1 MNFAPAA
8 SSSALPRDPLKQ
20 LVLFHRDF
28 RAFTGGHLKVWDY
41 FNHVASLPAYEPR
54 IAFSPETT
62 WDSTNPW
69 SGSRGYVVEWQPE
82 EADLLFLAGTDWR
95 VVPEAERKYFRKP
108 IINLIQHPR
117 HADPKSELRGFLK
130 NRAVRVCVSEEV
142 AATIKATGEVNGP
155 VFVIPNGIDLTALP
169 EGKSG
174 DKRASDVLICG
185 LKAPELAQEVQ
196 AALTDQ
202 NRTVR
207 CLVDRISREDYL
219 ARMSDAKIT
228 VFLPRSVEGF
238 YLPALEGMAVG
249 TIVVCPDCIGNR
261 GFCQDGVNCFRPSYN
276 SAEIAAA
283 ARAALGQDKSDRA
296 QMREQASRTVQEH
309 SLQHERRA
317 FLRILA
323 RIDELWKA
331 ANGSK

>member
-1 MNFAPAA
+1 MNFASANTTPPAHD
-8 SSSALPRDPLKQ
+8 STKQ

-41 FNHVASLPAYEPR
+41 FNHVASSPAYEPR
-54 IAFSPETT
+54 IAFSPETS

-82 EADLLFLAGTDWR
+82 KADLLFLAGTDWR
-95 VVPEAERKYFRKP
+95 VVPEAERKHFRKP

-117 HADPKSELRGFLK
+117 HAEPKSELRNFLK
-130 NRAVRVCVSEEV
+130 NRAVRICVSEEV

-155 VFVIPNGIDLTALP
+155 VFVIPNGIDLTSVL
-169 EGKSG
+169 EGKSW
-174 DKRASDVLICG
+174 DKRGSDVLICG
-185 LKAPELAQEVQ
+185 LKAPELAQEVH
-196 AALTDQ
+196 ATLADQ
-202 NRTVR
+202 NRTVQ
-207 CLVDRISREDYL
+207 CLVDRIPREDYL

-249 TIVVCPDCIGNR
+249 TIVICPDCIGNR

-276 SAEIAAA
+276 SGKIAAA

-296 QMREQASRTVQEH
+296 QMREQASITAQEH
-309 SLQHERRA
+309 SLQHERGA

-331 ANGSK
+331 VNGSK